1 MSDVALALIRTGNS
15 KPEHVTSSGNTALLM
30 ACYNEMADVALEL
43 IQTGNSKP
51 EQVSENGNTA
61 LIYACDTEMSAVA
74 LALIRTENSNPTQI
88 NDDGETA
95 LDFAQDNDMQEVVD
109 LLLLI
114 PEVVEAQA
122 QRAPQAPQGVAFEIH
137 NFFNLLNIDNIKHFL
152 TEFNDSNPEFNV
164 NIILKFLGKRKS
176 EPTVRLDNIISFD
189 PLFSPLINFVKN
201 TYPEN
206 EKQEKID
213 GLKSINTSI
222 ESYGNYN
229 QILPLLKLVITFVSK
244 QSDEFITQYID
255 ILKYDCLNAYNSGVD
270 RSSCTKGMVERTVT
284 ALKEVSIVL
293 LSEDTNNE
301 FYIQL
306 KGLFSDFNELI
317 QEWSNTYLEGGSK
330 ANELS
335 DLATVP
341 ERKAHFIA
349 FMERK
354 YGAGISDSIREKINT
369 EANKFEEAGVFTN
382 LQFGG
387 NKKRYKRKTHKKK
400 NTRKKFTKKY
410 KKKIRN

>member
-1 MSDVALALIRTGNS
+1 M
-15 KPEHVTSSGNTALLM
+15 
-30 ACYNEMADVALEL
+30 
-43 IQTGNSKP
+43 
-51 EQVSENGNTA
+51 
-61 LIYACDTEMSAVA
+61 
-74 LALIRTENSNPTQI
+74 
-88 NDDGETA
+88 
-95 LDFAQDNDMQEVVD
+95 
-109 LLLLI
+109 
-114 PEVVEAQA
+114 
-122 QRAPQAPQGVAFEIH
+122 
-137 NFFNLLNIDNIKHFL
+137 
-152 TEFNDSNPEFNV
+152 
-164 NIILKFLGKRKS
+164 
-176 EPTVRLDNIISFD
+176 
-189 PLFSPLINFVKN
+189 
-201 TYPEN
+201 
-206 EKQEKID
+206 
-213 GLKSINTSI
+213 KSINTSI

-400 NTRKKFTKKY
+400 LQKNTRKKVTKKAFSDF
-410 KKKIRN
+410 